1 MLWVGEE
8 PGDIDPNFPCTY
20 DNDVHTFMVT
30 VLERKITDAAKKS
43 KIILI
48 FLKILS
54 DRDSAVRANENS

>member
-1 MLWVGEE
+1 
-8 PGDIDPNFPCTY
+8 
-20 DNDVHTFMVT
+20 MVT

-54 DRDSAVRANENS
+54 DRDSAVGANENS